1 MQFTLSHHGLQAI
14 ADSRGGE
21 LISLQDA
28 GGTEHLWN
36 GDPAFWSG
44 RNPLLFPIVGNLK
57 NGQVRFDGQPYSM
70 SRHGF
75 ARDMDFTPV
84 AQDARSILLELRET
98 PETLGCYPFSF
109 RLLVRHTLL
118 EHGFSTAFQI
128 QNTGAVPM
136 PFCIGAHTAIRC
148 PLHTGER
155 FEDYQLVFDQPET
168 AGTRL
173 LTPEGLIHPDKREP
187 LLTDSRLL
195 PLRRSLFDRLD
206 TVILDGLRSHG
217 VALLHRK
224 TGRGVHLDFRG
235 FPMMAFWTKAGC
247 EAPFLCM
254 EPWHGCAAF
263 ENESGEFSNKPHC
276 ITLNSGEI
284 ADLSYSITLM

>member
-1 MQFTLSHHGLQAI
+1 MQFTLSHHGLQAA

-21 LISLQDA
+21 LISLRDA
-28 GGTEHLWN
+28 GGTEYLWN
-36 GDPAFWSG
+36 GDPAFWPG

-57 NGQVRFDGQPYSM
+57 NGQVLFHGQPYSM

-75 ARDMDFTPV
+75 ARDMDFSLLTR
-84 AQDARSILLELRET
+84 DDRSVLLELRDT
-98 PETLGCYPFSF
+98 PETLARYPFPF
-109 RLLVRHTLL
+109 RLRVRHTLL
-118 EHGFSTAFQI
+118 ERGFSTAFQVE
-128 QNTGAVPM
+128 NTGAAPM

-148 PLHTGER
+148 PLHAGER

-173 LTPEGLIHPDKREP
+173 LTPAGLIRP
-187 LLTDSRLL
+187 DSREMLLEDSPVL

-206 TVILDGLRSHG
+206 TVILDGLRSRG
-217 VALLHRK
+217 VSLVHRE
-224 TGRGVHLDFRG
+224 TGRGVHLDFTG
-235 FPMMAFWTKAGC
+235 FPMAAFWTKAGC

-263 ENESGEFSNKPHC
+263 ENESGEFSNKPLC

-284 ADLSYSITLM
+284 ADLSYSFTLK